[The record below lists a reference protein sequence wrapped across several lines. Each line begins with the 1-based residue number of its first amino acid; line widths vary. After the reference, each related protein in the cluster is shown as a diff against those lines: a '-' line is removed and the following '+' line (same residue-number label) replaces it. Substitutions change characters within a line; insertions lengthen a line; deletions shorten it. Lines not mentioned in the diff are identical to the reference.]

1 MGKKAKLYLLVL
13 VNLMVWGYVGC
24 KVYSALQ
31 GDDEIDYSLNQ
42 TKIKTIDKP
51 AEEIVEQLAL
61 NYDDP
66 FLKQGNYS
74 GNITSKNNNTSRNN
88 QTSVSQKQSVI
99 KVNTTETIT
108 PIPSLEIK
116 YLGLV
121 KNSITGNHTALLNV
135 NGRSVTVKQNDFVE
149 GYLIKN
155 ISNESILIVKGKE
168 KLLINK

>member
-1 MGKKAKLYLLVL
+1 MRKKVKLYLLVI
-13 VNLMVWGYVGC
+13 VNLMVWGYVGYKIYC
-24 KVYSALQ
+24 ALQ

-42 TKIKTIDKP
+42 TKIKSIEKP
-51 AEEIVEQLAL
+51 TEQVIELLAL

-88 QTSVSQKQSVI
+88 QTSISQKQSVI
-99 KVNTTETIT
+99 KVNTTKTIT
-108 PIPSLEIK
+108 PVPSLEIK

-168 KLLINK
+168 ILTIRK